1 MCKTSPVQA
10 AGAPAGC
17 DAGRMLYNHHM
28 NTLPLFPLNTV
39 LFPGQL
45 LPLHIFETR
54 YRQMIGECLQHSTP
68 FGVVLLREGEEAGDD
83 AVVPYDVGTTAHIV
97 QVERL
102 ADGRMNIICVGHSRF
117 RVTQTRH
124 DRPYLRGDI
133 DFWPWAPFDSMS
145 GPSPVGPVK
154 QRLER
159 YLKLLAELSDSEINI
174 EIPDEAA
181 TLANLSAAVLQ
192 IEAAEKQALLSTDS
206 IGELLNR
213 VADIL
218 ARELRGLHIMQ
229 AARHKPTDESSVFSL
244 N

>member
-1 MCKTSPVQA
+1 
-10 AGAPAGC
+10 
-17 DAGRMLYNHHM
+17 MLYNQNM

-45 LPLHIFETR
+45 LPLHIFEAR

-97 QVERL
+97 QAERL

-117 RVTQTRH
+117 RITQTRR

-133 DFWPWAPFDSMS
+133 DFWPWAPFDTTN

-174 EIPDEAA
+174 DIPDEAA
-181 TLANLSAAVLQ
+181 ALANLSAAVLQ
-192 IEAAEKQALLSTDS
+192 IEPAEKQALLSTAS

-213 VADIL
+213 IADIL
-218 ARELRGLHIMQ
+218 VRELRGLHIMQ
-229 AARHKPTDESSVFSL
+229 AARQRPTDESPSFSL